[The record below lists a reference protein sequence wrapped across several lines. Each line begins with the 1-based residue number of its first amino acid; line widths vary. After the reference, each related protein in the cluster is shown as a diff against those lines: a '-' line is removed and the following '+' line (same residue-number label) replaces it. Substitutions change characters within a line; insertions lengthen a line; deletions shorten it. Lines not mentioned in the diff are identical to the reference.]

1 MVASTLLIVAMT
13 FERCYSIVKPHK
25 SASVNTTQKA
35 QITIACVCIFS
46 TLFNIPNLFFS
57 DYQGTRCIVNK
68 SSIPNVQIYAW
79 FSFIIIFALPFILLL
94 VMNCVIIFKLHERS
108 KSSVATPR
116 TQDKAQNNKM
126 KSSDKQ
132 VYIMLLLVT
141 FAYLI
146 LVTPMTTYSTLYS
159 SVIGPRIKSAKM
171 FAGIYLYY
179 HIGHKL
185 NSTNNGINFFLYVMS
200 GQKFRNDLL
209 NLFRF
214 KRKSK
219 DRLPF
224 SENISCS
231 SM

>member
-1 MVASTLLIVAMT
+1 MFVYSVAYLIFLIYSLAIIKEQDVLLT
-13 FERCYSIVKPHK
+13 R
-25 SASVNTTQKA
+25 
-35 QITIACVCIFS
+35 
-46 TLFNIPNLFFS
+46 IPFLMYRFMP
-57 DYQGTRCIVNK
+57 G
-68 SSIPNVQIYAW
+68 

-108 KSSVATPR
+108 KSSVATSR
-116 TQDKAQNNKM
+116 TQDKAQNNKI
-126 KSSDKQ
+126 KNSDKQ

-159 SVIGPRIKSAKM
+159 SVIAPRIKSSKM

-200 GQKFRNDLL
+200 G
-209 NLFRF
+209 
-214 KRKSK
+214 
-219 DRLPF
+219 
-224 SENISCS
+224 
-231 SM
+231 